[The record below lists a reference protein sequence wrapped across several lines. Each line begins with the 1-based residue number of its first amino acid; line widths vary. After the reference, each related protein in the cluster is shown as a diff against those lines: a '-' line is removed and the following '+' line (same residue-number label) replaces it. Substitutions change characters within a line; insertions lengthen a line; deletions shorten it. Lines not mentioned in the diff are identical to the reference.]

1 MVDCSD
7 EQCQI
12 LLFSIFEFLKQ
23 YTVMNSVDFSTFKF
37 SACIVYKDAN
47 QFRREIE
54 LYTEEND
61 IMIKNL
67 LQIVYFKTNSFIQ

>member
-1 MVDCSD
+1 
-7 EQCQI
+7 
-12 LLFSIFEFLKQ
+12 
-23 YTVMNSVDFSTFKF
+23 MNSVDFSTFKL